1 MKRLLLFCVISISAA
16 VMLPLS
22 QQALGGELFKCRT
35 KDGEILYSDLACEKT
50 GATRIGVVEPPPR
63 PIDRNAASAAST
75 SGAAKSEA
83 KAGKKT
89 PKDPEARRVREE
101 ELKILLED
109 ASSTLEQKAA
119 AQEEITS
126 NASSG
131 VCKLNEEERTARDN
145 AFADLR
151 GPRQGRAPARR
162 ALRQILSVCERV

>member
-75 SGAAKSEA
+75 GAAKSEA